1 MGDPGLLETIVIV
14 GGACILWD
22 EMDKIQINEENKLV
36 AMSKS
41 RGRNAPSSKLTD
53 GANKERI
60 VKSINRHRLAVD
72 LSQKFNCQGI
82 LDILQVDATLNMRR
96 AVSNERLDH
105 GALVIWI
112 AGGFGNV
119 GTEPGPDK
127 VGGIGWVRRSAASK
141 MMSSISGGLIASLL
155 DAHVQTWREKSRNG
169 DGRSKLE
176 EHDLM

>member
-1 MGDPGLLETIVIV
+1 MRHR
-14 GGACILWD
+14 A
-22 EMDKIQINEENKLV
+22 K
-36 AMSKS
+36 
-41 RGRNAPSSKLTD
+41 KLTD

-60 VKSINRHRLAVD
+60 VKSINWHRLAVD
-72 LSQKFNCQGI
+72 LSQEFNGQGI
-82 LDILQVDATLNMRR
+82 FDILQVDATLHMRR

-127 VGGIGWVRRSAASK
+127 VGGIGGIRRSAASK
-141 MMSSISGGLIASLL
+141 MMSSISRGLIASLL